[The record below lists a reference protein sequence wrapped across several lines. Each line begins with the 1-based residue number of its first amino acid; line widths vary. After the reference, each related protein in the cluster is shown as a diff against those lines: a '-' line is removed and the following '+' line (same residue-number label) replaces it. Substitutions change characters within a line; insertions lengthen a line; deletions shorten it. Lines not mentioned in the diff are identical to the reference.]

1 MIKKKNYWS
10 RGVKNTLGEENLKS
24 HKGLTTTDLRGKIR
38 NQCEIEMCLVCT
50 HKCKG
55 NMCAELKERCRQA
68 IALESNKRKKMQAVK
83 ANAL

>member
-10 RGVKNTLGEENLKS
+10 QGVKNTFDYNPRN
-24 HKGLTTTDLRGKIR
+24 HKGLMTKDLRGKIR
-38 NQCEIEMCLVCT
+38 NQCELEMCLVCNK
-50 HKCKG
+50 KCNG

-68 IALESNKRKKMQAVK
+68 IALESNKRVKMQAVK

>member
-38 NQCEIEMCLVCT
+38 NQCEIEMCLVCI